1 MFVGEG
7 REGGGGGR
15 EDQIGKAMV
24 GHQATIRD
32 VFPCE
37 EPQGCTCPLKLMA
50 TCTFGSFGFLHPLF
64 LLSTLL
70 ENTTNKTKENIISN
84 KNPREYD
91 IKPHSTKLYEILT
104 Q

>member
-1 MFVGEG
+1 MFVGKR

-24 GHQATIRD
+24 GHQATVRD
-32 VFPCE
+32 VFPCD

-70 ENTTNKTKENIISN
+70 ENTTNQN
-84 KNPREYD
+84 KREYHHQQ
-91 IKPHSTKLYEILT
+91 KPKRICCQATLY
-104 Q
+104 